1 MKANV
6 LSRKLADLRIAR
18 STKQPSSVRGYFT
31 FSSGFYVERYEDEDG
46 LLIIGWRNSRARAD
60 EDVPAFM
67 SKAVNMPI
75 LIEAVRGLGFEVLS
89 LSNDRA
95 VIKAVQA

>member
-6 LSRKLADLRIAR
+6 LSRKLAALKIQR
-18 STKQPSSVRGYFT
+18 STKQPSCVRGYYT
-31 FSSGFYVERYEDEDG
+31 FSGGFYVEQYEDEEG
-46 LLIIGWRNSRARAD
+46 VLIIGWRNSRAKAD
-60 EDVPAFM
+60 EDVLPFM

-75 LIEAVRGLGFEVLS
+75 LIEAVRGLGFEVLH
-89 LSNDRA
+89 LGNDRA